1 MPATC
6 RLPDSDVDVLVVFE
20 PDVQLTLLTLSGMQ
34 IELTEILQRSVD
46 LVLRD
51 GLKPIIREDILSSA
65 KTIYAQN

>member
-1 MPATC
+1 METAFAP
-6 RLPDSDVDVLVVFE
+6 RLVAVL
-20 PDVQLTLLTLSGMQ
+20 Q
-34 IELTEILQRSVD
+34 ELQRQVILQRSVD